1 MSTASAPRPAGS
13 GADEH
18 ERVNARERLAGETW
32 VGGRCRSSDRVR
44 PPDPVTARPAA
55 SAVRVS
61 ADKLLVHQ
69 ALAEH
74 CGARSEL
81 ETAARLARAA
91 KRVGQ

>member
-1 MSTASAPRPAGS
+1 MPVNDSPGKPGSA
-13 GADEH
+13 AD
-18 ERVNARERLAGETW
+18 
-32 VGGRCRSSDRVR
+32 VGLLTVFDRR
-44 PPDPVTARPAA
+44 TLWLRPAA

-81 ETAARLARAA
+81 GTAARLARAA